1 MYYICKFSETWS
13 IYDGFKNNSRQL
25 ESKEV
30 ECLKVLFP
38 KLTGDD
44 SKILSAIQISTINP
58 NKLLQLGKPENPA
71 ATRKKET

>member
-30 ECLKVLFP
+30 ECLKILFP

-44 SKILSAIQISTINP
+44 GKILSAIQISSINP
-58 NKLLQLGKPENPA
+58 NKLLQLGKPENPGVS
-71 ATRKKET
+71 KKKVT